1 MDIALPGLPSKEGDR
16 PKDQGGNKS
25 MSNNNNSNSNSNPKK
40 KKDVL
45 LSKQIIKESED
56 TLVFALMSLGISEF
70 FKRPIKTSV
79 CISGSVVV
87 AGVFLRLAL
96 GVGASLF
103 SIELP
108 QGVSTSTQV
117 GFILTDVTKSLVVE
131 TGKGLA
137 PGLANTGIVLVNVTN
152 QTGKALVSSAL
163 QSQSTIPKQK
173 GVVNNNNPNN
183 LLIHYQRGNTSG
195 VKLIQL
201 QQLDK

>member
-1 MDIALPGLPSKEGDR
+1 MDTALPGLPSKEGDR

-25 MSNNNNSNSNSNPKK
+25 MSNNNNSNTKK

-117 GFILTDVTKSLVVE
+117 GFILTDATKSLVVE

-163 QSQSTIPKQK
+163 QSQAAQGTIPKQK